1 MDRDD
6 SSAQLSWSHNLRR
19 VPPTQDPPHNLEHA
33 TGPERELHSSV
44 AQCANLLRRMPLTL
58 ADVRRLVGAEADDDG
73 HRLLPHHAE
82 GLGLVALGIEAPIDL
97 ERLLEQLELPDAI
110 DG

>member
-19 VPPTQDPPHNLEHA
+19 VPPTQDPPPNLEHA

-44 AQCANLLRRMPLTL
+44 AQLAQPLRRVPLAL
-58 ADVRRLVGAEADDDG
+58 AHVERLVATEADDHG
-73 HRLLPHHAE
+73 HRLLPHNAE
-82 GLGLVALGIEAPIDL
+82 RLGLVALGIEARVDL
-97 ERLLEQLELPDAI
+97 ECL
-110 DG
+110 